1 MKFVQ
6 LKYKDKTYKS
16 QKEINQILKDLK
28 FYWLIDSELENADIE
43 IEKNT
48 LIWNNGYFFSG
59 NWEYGIFKDGK
70 FYGNW
75 KNGIWENGN
84 FAGKWQSGIKM

>member
-43 IEKNT
+43 IEKDT
-48 LIWNNGYFFSG
+48 LIWNNGDFFSG
-59 NWEYGIFKDGK
+59 DWEYGIFKDGK

>member
-16 QKEINQILKDLK
+16 QKDINQILKDLK

-48 LIWNNGYFFSG
+48 LIWNNGDFFSG

>member
-48 LIWNNGYFFSG
+48 LIWNNGDFFSG
-59 NWEYGIFKDGK
+59 DWEYGIFKDGK